1 MTDGVQS
8 AAAPALL
15 KSKLQDNIQKTRICY
30 LRNYTSTRYRQ
41 VQKITY
47 TRSKQKKLERNSRL
61 SLPRFTI
68 ISSTQS

>member
-41 VQKITY
+41 VQKLPTQDLN
-47 TRSKQKKLERNSRL
+47 RRNWNE
-61 SLPRFTI
+61 I
-68 ISSTQS
+68 AG